1 MVALFLLGWMMNSV
15 IDKNML
21 KTTNTWAQKKNLN
34 AIRKRSQIK
43 EKNGKTT
50 TTTTK
55 ITTHRITT
63 TKIVLNQK
71 KSERQKKGKS
81 QLAAEKV
88 VNVNAKRLKAI
99 QTAFT
104 VIKRMRKTN

>member
-1 MVALFLLGWMMNSV
+1 MVALFLLGWRMNSV
-15 IDKNML
+15 IDKNLL
-21 KTTNTWAQKKNLN
+21 KITSTWAQKKNLT

-50 TTTTK
+50 TTTTN

-81 QLAAEKV
+81 QLPAEKV
-88 VNVNAKRLKAI
+88 VNGNAKRLKAI

-104 VIKRMRKTN
+104 VINRMRKTN